1 VITSVGQEYE
11 FTESQHDYKI
21 EMGTI
26 FGGQGAPMD
35 ISLETILTK
44 MGNQSVLITT
54 YMDI

>member
-54 YMDI
+54 YIDI